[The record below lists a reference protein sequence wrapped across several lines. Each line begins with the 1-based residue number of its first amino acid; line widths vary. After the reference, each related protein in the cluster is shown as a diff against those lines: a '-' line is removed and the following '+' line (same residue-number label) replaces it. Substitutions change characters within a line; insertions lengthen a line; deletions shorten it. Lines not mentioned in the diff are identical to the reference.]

1 MKNRR
6 VKYGY
11 AYQNGVITVNPT
23 ESTTVKRIFDLYIN
37 GLSLIKI
44 VQLLIAE
51 NIEYMVG
58 EVSWNK
64 GKIKRI
70 IDDDIYTGTDT
81 YPPVISKD
89 TFEKAN
95 KVKSARDTQKGID
108 RSSDIYN
115 LNVPILCAECGS
127 QLKRNRE
134 TRCVQGTRWICKN
147 SECHKIIHLMRDD
160 GTVDMNKLSDKL
172 QIKDG
177 QEKLSIKKYRYSSSS
192 EAQVSD
198 IPEDKKTV
206 NTADDNSSDE
216 PDWERTSLKPSEE
229 AIVRELEENGE
240 IDVQLSGENGDE
252 PKQGDLHLPTEKTGR
267 FLGEKGNSEFMPN
280 SKTALEKMIEYG
292 KNTVEYKDGYP
303 DFSPFTEHNTEFGKL
318 KCEVEIPHMTDQREN
333 PSWEYGRRPRGTA
346 HNPNNDLGNFAQ
358 ADNALLLKMQELNPN
373 ATVNDVVQFR
383 KDNQLTWHEC
393 ADGKT
398 MQLVPQ
404 AIHDACRHSGGVS
417 EMKYRMAWGSYYK
430 D

>member
-127 QLKRNRE
+127 QFKRNRE

-147 SECHKIIHLMRDD
+147 SECHKIIHLNDD
-160 GTVDMNKLSDKL
+160 TLIEQITDLLNRIIKNPDL
-172 QIKDG
+172 IKDNDDCG
-177 QEKLSIKKYRYSSSS
+177 VISKETVRLENEIRKALEHDKINKDGITEMIFRNASLKYANIKNMNHITEKLRADFNTSPLSAFSLSPISLSSAGNVISGSLCSS
-192 EAQVSD
+192 G
-198 IPEDKKTV
+198 
-206 NTADDNSSDE
+206 
-216 PDWERTSLKPSEE
+216 LY
-229 AIVRELEENGE
+229 G
-240 IDVQLSGENGDE
+240 
-252 PKQGDLHLPTEKTGR
+252 
-267 FLGEKGNSEFMPN
+267 MPR
-280 SKTALEKMIEYG
+280 S
-292 KNTVEYKDGYP
+292 
-303 DFSPFTEHNTEFGKL
+303 
-318 KCEVEIPHMTDQREN
+318 
-333 PSWEYGRRPRGTA
+333 
-346 HNPNNDLGNFAQ
+346 
-358 ADNALLLKMQELNPN
+358 
-373 ATVNDVVQFR
+373 R
-383 KDNQLTWHEC
+383 KV
-393 ADGKT
+393 
-398 MQLVPQ
+398 M
-404 AIHDACRHSGGVS
+404 
-417 EMKYRMAWGSYYK
+417 
-430 D
+430 

>member
-115 LNVPILCAECGS
+115 LNVPILCADCGS
-127 QLKRNRE
+127 PLKRNHE
-134 TRCVQGTRWICKN
+134 MRCVQGTRWVARTE
-147 SECHKIIHLMRDD
+147 SVII
-160 GTVDMNKLSDKL
+160 
-172 QIKDG
+172 
-177 QEKLSIKKYRYSSSS
+177 
-192 EAQVSD
+192 
-198 IPEDKKTV
+198 
-206 NTADDNSSDE
+206 
-216 PDWERTSLKPSEE
+216 
-229 AIVRELEENGE
+229 
-240 IDVQLSGENGDE
+240 
-252 PKQGDLHLPTEKTGR
+252 
-267 FLGEKGNSEFMPN
+267 
-280 SKTALEKMIEYG
+280 
-292 KNTVEYKDGYP
+292 
-303 DFSPFTEHNTEFGKL
+303 
-318 KCEVEIPHMTDQREN
+318 
-333 PSWEYGRRPRGTA
+333 
-346 HNPNNDLGNFAQ
+346 
-358 ADNALLLKMQELNPN
+358 
-373 ATVNDVVQFR
+373 
-383 KDNQLTWHEC
+383 
-393 ADGKT
+393 
-398 MQLVPQ
+398 
-404 AIHDACRHSGGVS
+404 
-417 EMKYRMAWGSYYK
+417 
-430 D
+430 